1 VDDNGDR
8 SQVEIMIRE
17 TPALA
22 LAIIDHI
29 QKREPVLIHC
39 SAGRQRSAALA
50 AIVLMNLRNISAEEA
65 MSIIRVARPE
75 AFFPQA
81 NFAAAI
87 TAVGS
92 ASLSL
97 IS

>member
-1 VDDNGDR
+1 
-8 SQVEIMIRE
+8 MIRE

-22 LAIIDHI
+22 LTIIDHI
-29 QKREPVLIHC
+29 QKCEPVLIHC

-65 MSIIRVARPE
+65 MARIRVARPE

-87 TAVGS
+87 TAVS
-92 ASLSL
+92 RT
-97 IS
+97 